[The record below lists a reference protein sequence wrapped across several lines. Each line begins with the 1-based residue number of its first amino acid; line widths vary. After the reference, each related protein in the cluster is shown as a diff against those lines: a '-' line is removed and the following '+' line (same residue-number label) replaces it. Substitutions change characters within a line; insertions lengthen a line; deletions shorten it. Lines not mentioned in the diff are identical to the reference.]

1 MRKIFVVGLTLLVA
15 ACAEQPMKP
24 EYAASLS
31 NQDLCV
37 DSEAITLY
45 GAGVKLGGRLLDGSV
60 ISAELQKRGE
70 TCQPADSYIAIAR
83 ARRLEQEKAD
93 REAAQHATNLLQS
106 GQPRSTTSCD
116 GSGASPAVRCGGKS

>member
-1 MRKIFVVGLTLLVA
+1 MQKIFVMGLTLLVA
-15 ACAEQPMKP
+15 ACAEQPIKP

-37 DSEAITLY
+37 DSEAVALY
-45 GAGVKLGGRLLDGSV
+45 GTGVKLGGRLLDGSV

-70 TCQPADSYIAIAR
+70 TCQPEDSYIAIAR

-93 REAAQHATNLLQS
+93 REAAQHASKLLQS
-106 GQPRSTTSCD
+106 GQPRPTMSCD
-116 GSGASPAVRCGGKS
+116 GGGSAIRCPGKT